1 MPNKRKRLQ
10 GVVVGN
16 KMDKTVKVSVET
28 IKSHSLYGKIIRTN
42 KNYMA
47 HDESNALQVGD
58 VVRIVESRPISKT
71 KRWVVEEVV
80 GSASAGDVLPDGG
93 IIEPDGGVLGGET
106 ADDSN

>member
-28 IKSHSLYGKIIRTN
+28 IKSHPLYGKIIRTN

-47 HDESNALQVGD
+47 HDETNDVQVGD
-58 VVRIVESRPISKT
+58 VVRIVESRPVSKT

-80 GSASAGDVLPDGG
+80 ESASAGDVLPDGG
-93 IIEPDGGVLGGET
+93 VIDVEGDVIEGET